1 MARALPRPP
10 KQVDL
15 HADAFLHEIDRYEA
29 DELLAASI
37 ELLRESLDAAIYWGY
52 AEIRFVHGRGKG
64 VLRQAV
70 YEELAYYRESGA
82 VARYYPAYHNEDIVV
97 VVIGL

>member
-10 KQVDL
+10 KEVDL
-15 HADAFLHEIDRYEA
+15 HADAFLQDIDRYEA
-29 DELLAASI
+29 DELLAESL

-52 AEIRFVHGRGKG
+52 PQIRFIHGRGKG
-64 VLRQAV
+64 ILRKAV
-70 YEELAYYRESGA
+70 YEELAPYRESGA
-82 VARYYPAYHNEDIVV
+82 IVRYHPAYHNEDIVV